1 MGSTGRIRGRD
12 RERQL
17 NRRVRRQAVKAATGE
32 EIGDIR
38 GTAHDLEEDGNG
50 GRCEGGAV
58 DREVRAIEAE
68 VEVQSVVNTTNLGGA
83 RSSEI
88 REGHQRRLG
97 ERAAAGGGGWSG
109 FDLIGAFV
117 AQDGGVHTTV
127 RCDCTDVRDGLDPV
141 VVHRLVRCKL

>member
-17 NRRVRRQAVKAATGE
+17 NRRVRRQAVKAAARE
-32 EIGDIR
+32 QIGDIR
-38 GTAHDLEEDGNG
+38 GTAHDREEDRNR

-68 VEVQSVVNTTNLGGA
+68 VEVESVVNTTNLGGA

-88 REGHQRRLG
+88 RERHQRRLDK
-97 ERAAAGGGGWSG
+97 RVAAGEGGRSG
-109 FDLIGAFV
+109 FNLIGAVV

-127 RCDCTDVRDGLDPV
+127 CRDRTDVRDSLDPV
-141 VVHRLVRCKL
+141 VIYRLVRRKL